1 MGDPLSDP
9 RAGRL
14 LSADLGEI
22 SALGGAFRT
31 VAHQAQSAAA
41 GLRGAQNDAT
51 WTGQAADAFRTQVG
65 KLPGDLD
72 KVQQSYGE
80 VGTALDTYGIELG
93 PIQSSFRSLSN
104 QLSTARSNLSG
115 AQTQLQTAQ
124 SDLTTATSAPH
135 AKPTSTAVVDAHS
148 AVSSAS
154 GAVGRLQGDVSALES
169 RGYSLL
175 DEFDTIRGRAFWTV
189 ASAAGVA
196 PSESWLSSALS
207 AVGNFVEGA
216 VKGIAKSVWDLVSGK
231 AVIDFIEHPSWA
243 TFGEL
248 VKDVAVTASLVAMV
262 VAPFAAPEL
271 ASADAAVAGAE
282 GADAAAA
289 GADAAAGGAE
299 GASSGGASAF
309 ANGARAVSNGA
320 VKTTTAAGFVSSY
333 ADAKQGKWAAAGLDL
348 AFIAAPNLGHMPTGL
363 GDVTTFGDRGANLL
377 GVGEKQAAAADS
389 NLTGLKDFQGWTQ
402 EGLNPVAAK
411 QISFAN
417 GEFPT
422 AARSF
427 DLSNLA
433 GQDAAIANAK
443 TLADKAAATAL
454 HVGRPVAIGID
465 NLVTDPAKEHL
476 TNTIAPEPS
485 CG

>member
-1 MGDPLSDP
+1 MSDPLSDP
-9 RAGRL
+9 RATRL
-14 LSADLGEI
+14 LAADLGEI

-65 KLPGDLD
+65 ALPGDLD
-72 KVQQSYGE
+72 KVQQSYGD
-80 VGTALDTYGIELG
+80 VGTALDTYGTELG
-93 PIQSSFRSLSN
+93 PIQSSFRSLSD
-104 QLSTARSNLSG
+104 QLSTARANLSG

-124 SDLTTATSAPH
+124 SNLSTANSAPH
-135 AKPTSTAVVDAHS
+135 AKPTTPAVVDAHS

-154 GAVGRLQGDVSALES
+154 GAVGRLQGDVSGLES
-169 RGYSLL
+169 RGFSLL
-175 DEFDTIRGRAFWTV
+175 DEFDTVRGRAFWTV
-189 ASAAGVA
+189 TQAAGVA

-207 AVGNFVEGA
+207 TVGNFVEGA

-248 VKDVAVTASLVAMV
+248 VKDVAVTASLVAL
-262 VAPFAAPEL
+262 VAAPWAAPEVL
-271 ASADAAVAGAE
+271 EGDAALAGAE

-289 GADAAAGGAE
+289 GADAAAGGADAAA
-299 GASSGGASAF
+299 GDGASAF
-309 ANGARAVSNGA
+309 AKGARVLSDGA
-320 VKTTTAAGFVSSY
+320 LKTTTGAGFVSAY

-377 GVGEKQAAAADS
+377 GVGEKQAAAAES
-389 NLTGLKDFQGWTQ
+389 GYSGLKDFQGWTQ

-411 QISFAN
+411 QLSFAN
-417 GEFPT
+417 GEFP
-422 AARSF
+422 ASARSF
-427 DLSNLA
+427 DLTNIA
-433 GQDAAIANAK
+433 GQDAAIANAR

-465 NLVTDPAKEHL
+465 NLITDPTKEHL
-476 TNTIAPEPS
+476 TNAIAPEPS